1 MAEQQKKRRERGLP
15 AISRAR
21 EARAA
26 GRIRWTTQAGFLAAA
41 AVVAGLIANK
51 VVSQRELGKARQD
64 LLAKQRAVAA
74 TLGPEWFPLRDKLEA
89 FVLTAAR
96 GYEGDKVEPAA
107 RRPELRSLPGLY
119 LRMRVLDARDAASIR
134 LGAAESRRDA
144 FAGCLLREPNERGI
158 RGEVDAGAFAEQP
171 WNLGRAYSATRILT
185 DEWVTDVKN
194 TEEDLRMR
202 AFAEQYDK
210 AVRDEIPLAVDVVKR
225 AKFFLLVL
233 DEDVPEAAAPDG
245 GATTEEA
252 LQLVPHPAR
261 VHLYDL
267 STGEEIARLRRIGA
281 SRIMP
286 VGERMVTDPETRE
299 AMQRQANNCA
309 LAGEVDAAL
318 QPAPGVGAPR
328 EPPAVRP

>member
-21 EARAA
+21 EARAG
-26 GRIRWTTQAGFLAAA
+26 GRVRWTTQAGLLAAA

-51 VVSQRELGKARQD
+51 VVGQRELGKARQD

-74 TLGPEWFPLRDKLEA
+74 TLGPEWFSLRDKLEA

-96 GYEGDKVEPAA
+96 SYEGDKVEPEA
-107 RRPELRSLPGLY
+107 RRAELRSLPGLY
-119 LRMRVLDARDAASIR
+119 LRMRVVDAKDAASVR
-134 LGAAESRRDA
+134 LGAAESRKDA
-144 FAGCLLREPNERGI
+144 FAGCLLREPNERAI
-158 RGEVDAGAFAEQP
+158 RGDLDAGAFAEQP

-185 DEWVTDVKN
+185 DDWVTDVKN

-210 AVRDEIPLAVDVVKR
+210 AVHEEIPLAVDVVKR

-233 DEDVPEAAAPDG
+233 DEDVPEAAALADG
-245 GATTEEA
+245 GPITEEA
-252 LQLVPHPAR
+252 LQRVPHPAR

-267 STGEEIARLRRIGA
+267 GTGMEIARVRRIGA

-286 VGERMVTDPETRE
+286 VGEQMVTDPETRE

-318 QPAPGVGAPR
+318 RAPARVDGAN
-328 EPPAVRP
+328 EPPPRP